1 MQGIKG
7 GERDKNHRYSEYHI
21 DFCHVA
27 CGDCGKCNYKKNT
40 AWFFKAVFLLF
51 DGDCTG
57 NHSFCNSLQTSLG
70 DSFLPYSALG
80 GACGYIIGMERG
92 KDKWKIRR
100 ASFPNRRV
108 EEVRGMRKKHTR
120 LEELRKKDTLQ
131 SIDNTLK
138 RIEVILRDGQN
149 SPAKILQDAIEA
161 SLSQPQEHSLVLPL
175 TIPDLSQLL
184 EQKDLQIK

>member
-1 MQGIKG
+1 MFYLFQRKR
-7 GERDKNHRYSEYHI
+7 EMKFFLR
-21 DFCHVA
+21 
-27 CGDCGKCNYKKNT
+27 KKVN
-40 AWFFKAVFLLF
+40 
-51 DGDCTG
+51 
-57 NHSFCNSLQTSLG
+57 
-70 DSFLPYSALG
+70 
-80 GACGYIIGMERG
+80 
-92 KDKWKIRR
+92 KIQHEL
-100 ASFPNRRV
+100 SFPNRRW
-108 EEVRGMRKKHTR
+108 EVRGIRKKHTR

>member
-1 MQGIKG
+1 
-7 GERDKNHRYSEYHI
+7 
-21 DFCHVA
+21 
-27 CGDCGKCNYKKNT
+27 
-40 AWFFKAVFLLF
+40 
-51 DGDCTG
+51 
-57 NHSFCNSLQTSLG
+57 
-70 DSFLPYSALG
+70 
-80 GACGYIIGMERG
+80 
-92 KDKWKIRR
+92 
-100 ASFPNRRV
+100 
-108 EEVRGMRKKHTR
+108 MRKKHTR

-184 EQKDLQIK
+184 EQKDLQIKE